1 MCICMCAALLCVC
14 LYEYTHME
22 SLNNL
27 KFHDKLSNN
36 DAVPQQT
43 EELVIYTLHLT
54 LKKVNFS
61 YAWYQSPV

>member
-54 LKKVNFS
+54 LKK
-61 YAWYQSPV
+61 